1 MKTSILRARVRHRL
15 IHQITSQSKRSGSAI
30 NRGFTLLELMV
41 VVIIVGILAAI
52 ALPSFTNQAAKARIA
67 AAKALATAGSK
78 ECQVWL
84 LDPPRDAAGE
94 IIDFEPQTKSAD
106 NSIKYTNTCD
116 STGGDSSAEITAEGG
131 ETFTAETNSA
141 GVVTLSWA
149 PTPAPD

>member
-1 MKTSILRARVRHRL
+1 
-15 IHQITSQSKRSGSAI
+15 
-30 NRGFTLLELMV
+30 MV

-84 LDPPRDAAGE
+84 LDPPRDATGE
-94 IIDFEPQTKSAD
+94 IEAFVSQTKSAD
-106 NSIKYTNTCD
+106 NSIEYTNTCD
-116 STGGDSSAEITAEGG
+116 SEGGNSSAEITAAGG
-131 ETFTAETNSA
+131 ETFTAETSDA
-141 GVVTLSWA
+141 GVVTLSWT